1 MDLSSIQQKLKDYSP
16 TLQDCRGEYAVLVP
30 LVDGPDGL
38 SLLYEVRSTQL
49 RRHAAEVCFPGGK
62 MDDGETAVQCALRE
76 TYEELGICADHIRIL
91 GQLDFLYLR
100 SDGLLHPV
108 LAYVN
113 KTALQEMKYSRD
125 EVQDTFL
132 VPLAWLKENPP
143 QIYTYELKPQVDNDF
158 PYELVQT
165 PPTYRWSAGRMDVP
179 VYKGLPYPLWG
190 LTGRISE
197 HLVRLLDKL
206 QDIES

>member
-1 MDLSSIQQKLKDYSP
+1 MDIIRIQEKFAQHRP

-38 SLLYEVRSTQL
+38 SLLYEVRSPQL
-49 RRHAAEVCFPGGK
+49 RRHAAEVCFPGGR
-62 MDDGETAVQCALRE
+62 MEPGENAVQCALRE
-76 TYEELGICADHIRIL
+76 TQEELGISPQHIRIL

-108 LAYVN
+108 LAYVDN
-113 KTALQEMKYSRD
+113 TALQQMNYCRE

-132 VPLAWLKENPP
+132 VPLTWLQENPP
-143 QIYTYELKPQVDNDF
+143 QIYTYELKPQVGADF
-158 PYELVQT
+158 PYELVQA
-165 PPTYRWSAGRMDVP
+165 PSAYRWSAGRMDVP

-190 LTGRISE
+190 LTGRITE
-197 HLVRLLDKL
+197 HLVRLLN
-206 QDIES
+206 ESNDR